1 MFHPLYDTSKLTEKE
16 LYEKIDEISVRIMAM
31 RQMGM
36 SYDII
41 EQAQT
46 LLDALSLQLSDM
58 QQIEDYKA
66 NQIAQ
71 FNMEDYLVD
80 AGTKNKSDNGESD
93 NILGW

>member
-71 FNMEDYLVD
+71 FNMYDYRD
-80 AGTKNKSDNGESD
+80 WETY
-93 NILGW
+93 